1 MGADSN
7 LLLPHPVQFC
17 TFSASPIPICI
28 ATNPLCYLLLGPKIC
43 NNEEGSR
50 NSLTEMQDEKWSGH
64 FGGGIYEVVPL
75 SVRPSVLLRSLALHL
90 YSILQLNWTRGA
102 GHAVEDSNYNWI
114 GLIKRPFD
122 DAHKSACAPVPG
134 FEQDIPNQRSNFAYA
149 VKVEY

>member
-1 MGADSN
+1 MIQHNVDGEDDTRHAKQCRADWTRESMGLIGHNSRNREIARSVVGSVGADSN

-64 FGGGIYEVVPL
+64 FGGEFMKWSLCPTTAL
-75 SVRPSVLLRSLALHL
+75 RRSL
-90 YSILQLNWTRGA
+90 SIFIPF
-102 GHAVEDSNYNWI
+102 SN
-114 GLIKRPFD
+114 
-122 DAHKSACAPVPG
+122 
-134 FEQDIPNQRSNFAYA
+134 
-149 VKVEY
+149 